1 MCGQLSNE
9 SFKYLHDKLGNLRSL
24 HLDGPFLINKN
35 TWISFLE
42 ELGPRLEE
50 FEVRNTYRFDGEIIS
65 NMVLN
70 CPNLT
75 HLAMSRLSGM
85 TEDAAIHIL
94 ADLPKLKHFEYSF
107 PSDVNDP
114 VTDDAMITILNSVGS
129 QLETLIVDGCVNLTD
144 RFLRL
149 GVGPCCGKLRT
160 LSMKGLDQITSEAIE
175 SLFTNWSVNSGMER
189 LSVQRC
195 IGVQDNGLKAIIN
208 HSAET
213 LVDLDINSLQLVTK
227 DSLSHLTRCIHLS
240 SLDAGFVRAMDD
252 ALVESIVNSCASLG
266 LIMVYGDPGITASC
280 RVKRGTRLIG
290 RQSDS
295 I

>member
-1 MCGQLSNE
+1 
-9 SFKYLHDKLGNLRSL
+9 
-24 HLDGPFLINKN
+24 
-35 TWISFLE
+35 
-42 ELGPRLEE
+42 
-50 FEVRNTYRFDGEIIS
+50 
-65 NMVLN
+65 
-70 CPNLT
+70 
-75 HLAMSRLSGM
+75 
-85 TEDAAIHIL
+85 
-94 ADLPKLKHFEYSF
+94 
-107 PSDVNDP
+107 
-114 VTDDAMITILNSVGS
+114 
-129 QLETLIVDGCVNLTD
+129 
-144 RFLRL
+144 
-149 GVGPCCGKLRT
+149 
-160 LSMKGLDQITSEAIE
+160 MKGLDQITSEAIE